1 VNAHLTAA
9 EAGYILFNSNA
20 RAIVGS
26 AQQAATLSAHG
37 THLRAGLPGL
47 RVVADSDLDGWRRY
61 PECVSH
67 QPSHRSPTKP
77 KAIYSQYSS
86 GTTGQP
92 KESGVSAPASRRPKR
107 PTRSA
112 ALRGDGMESDPVYA
126 SPAPLDHTA
135 PAMWSLCAGWRH
147 HHGRAGEVRTRR
159 VPGRDRPPSGD
170 PRQFVPSMFV
180 RMLNCRGIS
189 GIAYDTSSLRL
200 VIHAAAPCPVPI
212 KSAMIDWWEPIVEE
226 SYSSALEG
234 AEIIS
239 ITAEDWRSHPGS
251 GGARAVGCGAH
262 QR

>member
-112 ALRGDGMESDPVYA
+112 ALRGDGHGIGSGLCEPCAARPHRTCDVVVVCRLAA
-126 SPAPLDHTA
+126 SPR
-135 PAMWSLCAGWRH
+135 SC
-147 HHGRAGEVRTRR
+147 
-159 VPGRDRPPSGD
+159 
-170 PRQFVPSMFV
+170 
-180 RMLNCRGIS
+180 
-189 GIAYDTSSLRL
+189 
-200 VIHAAAPCPVPI
+200 
-212 KSAMIDWWEPIVEE
+212 
-226 SYSSALEG
+226 
-234 AEIIS
+234 
-239 ITAEDWRSHPGS
+239 WRSSNPK
-251 GGARAVGCGAH
+251 GAWTRSPAIG
-262 QR
+262 